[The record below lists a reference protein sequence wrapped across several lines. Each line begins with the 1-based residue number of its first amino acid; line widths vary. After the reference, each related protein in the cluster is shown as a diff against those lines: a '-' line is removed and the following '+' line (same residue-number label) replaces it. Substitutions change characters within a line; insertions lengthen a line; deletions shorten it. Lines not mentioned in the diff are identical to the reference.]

1 MRRSRETWRATLY
14 TLVRIAGLK
23 AETVANPT
31 YDAVIVGA
39 GIVGAACAD
48 EFARRGLH
56 VAVVDRE
63 VVGSGATAAGMG
75 HIVVMDD
82 SEAQFALTRYS
93 QQLWQALRNELPTE
107 VEYDQCGTIWVA
119 ADQEEMLEVQRKHD
133 FYRMRGVPTEILD
146 AKRLRQCEPNLRD
159 GLQGALL
166 VPEDVVLYPPCAA
179 RFLMQRAQQRGAK
192 LLLGAPVSTLGKG
205 RVLLSDGL
213 ELTAEIIINAAGASS
228 AELTPGIDVKK
239 RKGHLVITDRY
250 PAFLRHQLV
259 ELGYLKSA
267 HSVASDSVAFNVQ
280 PRRTGQ
286 ILIGSS
292 RQFGAEHKEVDQE
305 MIVRMLQRAQEYMP
319 PLRDLSAIRVWT
331 GFRAATPDKL
341 PLIGPWPA
349 DTSVFLATGHE
360 GLGIT
365 TSLVTARIL
374 SDQVTGAKP
383 EIPIEPYLP
392 SRVAK
397 EYAHA

>member
-1 MRRSRETWRATLY
+1 
-14 TLVRIAGLK
+14 
-23 AETVANPT
+23 
-31 YDAVIVGA
+31 VGA

-48 EFARRGLH
+48 EFARRGLR
-56 VAVVDRE
+56 VAVVDRD

-93 QQLWQALRNELPTE
+93 QRLWQALRSELPAD
-107 VEYDQCGTIWVA
+107 VEYEPCGTIWVA
-119 ADQEEMLEVQRKHD
+119 ADEEEMAEVRRKHD
-133 FYRMRGVPTEILD
+133 FYGDRGVPSEILD
-146 AKRLRQCEPNLRD
+146 AKRLRQAEPNLRD
-159 GLQGALL
+159 GLEGGLF
-166 VPEDVVLYPPCAA
+166 VPEDAVLYPPCAA
-179 RFLMQRAQQRGAK
+179 RFLMQRAQQRGAR
-192 LLLGAPVSTLGKG
+192 LLLGASVSILGKS
-205 RVLLSDGL
+205 RVLRSDGL
-213 ELTAEIIINAAGASS
+213 QLAGEIIVNAAGAWST
-228 AELTPGIDVKK
+228 ELTPGIDVKK

-250 PAFLRHQLV
+250 PSFIRHQLV

-267 HSVASDSVAFNVQ
+267 HSVATDSVAFNVQ

-319 PLRDLSAIRVWT
+319 LIGQLSAIRVWT
-331 GFRAATPDKL
+331 CFRAATPDKL
-341 PLIGPWPA
+341 PLIGPSPG
-349 DTSVFLATGHE
+349 DPSVFLATGHE

-365 TSLVTARIL
+365 TSLGTARIL
-374 SDQVTGAKP
+374 VDQITGAKP

-392 SRVAK
+392 SRASK
-397 EYAHA
+397 EHAHV